1 MHERNVLAQNEN
13 AFFVKDLRK
22 NYLGKSNGG
31 NCLGSNYL
39 EGHYPG
45 IIIRG
50 QLSRRQLSGGNF
62 SRGHCLGDNYPGRNC
77 PRTLFGAFHET

>member
-50 QLSRRQLSGGNF
+50 G
-62 SRGHCLGDNYPGRNC
+62 NYPGVSC
-77 PRTLFGAFHET
+77 PEAIFLGAIV